1 MENKLLWSA
10 DKARKKKS
18 SIKNFADKISQKYK
32 IDFSD
37 DFLKLHDWSIKNPSN
52 FWSEYWDYANIIGKK
67 GNQIIDSDKVFY
79 KNKFFSDS
87 KINFAEN
94 LLIKNN
100 NDIAI
105 HSLKENGLNES
116 VTWKELRE
124 KVFKISSF
132 LNKIGLVKN
141 DRVAAYVPNV
151 IETVISFLAAAKNG
165 CIWS

>member
-1 MENKLLWSA
+1 MQILLE
-10 DKARKKKS
+10 KKV
-18 SIKNFADKISQKYK
+18 
-32 IDFSD
+32 
-37 DFLKLHDWSIKNPSN
+37 
-52 FWSEYWDYANIIGKK
+52 
-67 GNQIIDSDKVFY
+67 IIDSDKVFY

-105 HSLKENGLNES
+105 YSFKENGLKES
-116 VTWKELRE
+116 ITWKELRE

-151 IETVISFLAAAKNG
+151 IETVISSIAFTIKSDPISESL
-165 CIWS
+165 CSTSPCLE